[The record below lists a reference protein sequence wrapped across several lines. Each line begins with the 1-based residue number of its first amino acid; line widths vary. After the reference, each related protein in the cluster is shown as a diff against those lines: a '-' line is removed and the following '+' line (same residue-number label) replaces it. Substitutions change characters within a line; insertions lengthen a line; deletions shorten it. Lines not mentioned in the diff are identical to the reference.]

1 MLLYRR
7 RQYSDTIIL
16 IAETISQ
23 RECREEKKQYF
34 NIFTLRVYSF
44 MFLFDLILYGSKR
57 LNMTSCIRARMHVV
71 YNCRL
76 CAMTIVCNWSRITK
90 KKILRIFYLFFY
102 FIYLFCLFIYL
113 SYFRVRFCF
122 YYLSRLKITASLQ
135 VTRKG
140 SYERRVKLFFF
151 FFFY

>member
-76 CAMTIVCNWSRITK
+76 CAMTIVYNWSRITK
-90 KKILRIFYLFFY
+90 KKYCVY
-102 FIYLFCLFIYL
+102 FIYFFILFIYFVYLFIYL
-113 SYFRVRFCF
+113 ISEFGFVF
-122 YYLSRLKITASLQ
+122 ITFQ
-135 VTRKG
+135 DWK
-140 SYERRVKLFFF
+140 
-151 FFFY
+151 